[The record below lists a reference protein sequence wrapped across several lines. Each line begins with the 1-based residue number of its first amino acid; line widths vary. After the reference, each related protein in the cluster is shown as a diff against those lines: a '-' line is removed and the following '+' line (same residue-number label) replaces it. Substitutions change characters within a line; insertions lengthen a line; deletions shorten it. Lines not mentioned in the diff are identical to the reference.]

1 MEIYKLSNFWK
12 NKNISITGGHGFLG
26 KYLKKK
32 LEQKNCNNISLV
44 EHEKYNLVIN
54 KDVKRM
60 YDDLKPNIVF
70 HLAAVVGGIEINQ
83 KNPGKFFYENAMINL
98 QVMHEGYLHKIEKI
112 ISIGTV
118 SIYPENAPL
127 PFNEKNIC
135 EGYPEEANAPYG
147 IAKRI
152 MHVQSSSYRKQ
163 YGYNS
168 ILLLLTNL
176 FGPEDNF
183 NPQSSHVVASLIK
196 KFHDAKINN
205 KKEAVVW
212 GDGESTRDFCYV
224 EDIAEGIVLAAEK
237 YNKSDPVNL
246 ASGNEISI
254 KKLAL
259 FIKKQIGYEGNIL
272 WDSSKPSGPKRRV
285 IDINKAKNEFGYR
298 VTTSLEKGI
307 KKTVDWYIN
316 QT

>member
-1 MEIYKLSNFWK
+1 MLI
-12 NKNISITGGHGFLG
+12 
-26 KYLKKK
+26 
-32 LEQKNCNNISLV
+32 
-44 EHEKYNLVIN
+44 
-54 KDVKRM
+54 
-60 YDDLKPNIVF
+60 
-70 HLAAVVGGIEINQ
+70 
-83 KNPGKFFYENAMINL
+83 
-98 QVMHEGYLHKIEKI
+98 
-112 ISIGTV
+112 
-118 SIYPENAPL
+118 
-127 PFNEKNIC
+127 
-135 EGYPEEANAPYG
+135 
-147 IAKRI
+147 
-152 MHVQSSSYRKQ
+152 
-163 YGYNS
+163 
-168 ILLLLTNL
+168 LTNL
-176 FGPEDNF
+176 FGPGDNF
-183 NPQSSHVVASLIK
+183 NPQSSHVIASLIK

-205 KKEAVVW
+205 KKEVVVW
-212 GDGESTRDFCYV
+212 GNGESTRDFCYV

-285 IDINKAKNEFGYR
+285 IDIYKANNEFGYR